1 MRLMEGRGFLVRSG
15 WDGPWSGWIGVRQLD
30 AKAPLREAPWM
41 ALRALG
47 ELVQRFPGGLAL
59 IWDAPLTWLDEL
71 PSETR
76 SAFWGALGHL
86 PGLTLHFRN
95 ELPPGLAEGSIQG
108 WVHGIHPPTGFSNRA
123 WRQGWVGWCPELTEE
138 TWRLPEQGITLSGGV
153 ETMGTL
159 WGEIILP
166 LPALAH
172 LGPDGLLPLIMD
184 AQGPME
190 LALSQRIAAGA
201 WPENFPFHRRR
212 AAWRLAV
219 LGGREFLASGGN
231 WEEGAH
237 QVESLASALASALRA
252 PVVAGVSSDFLAAN
266 SLGHQAMREGHPWRY
281 ALPMPPASPSF
292 TPGLGADPRDPS
304 PLEARTQFPPAMA
317 SVLSHP
323 PIILLRVPSLPQ
335 EGAVEAFLR
344 GQQCLPAIQW
354 IPPGEPPQGPFLPE
368 RPWAP
373 SSAFTP
379 ILDVTQ
385 ALPQSLFGDWDPD
398 A

>member
-1 MRLMEGRGFLVRSG
+1 VRSG
-15 WDGPWSGWIGVRQLD
+15 WDRPWSGWIGVRQLD

-47 ELVQRFPGGLAL
+47 DLAQRFPGGLSL
-59 IWDAPLTWLDEL
+59 VWDAPLTWLDEL

-76 SAFWGALGHL
+76 TAFWGALGHL
-86 PGLTLHFRN
+86 PGLTLHFRG
-95 ELPPGLAEGSIQG
+95 ELPPGIAEGSIQA
-108 WVHGIHPPTGFSNRA
+108 WLHGTKPPEGFSSRA
-123 WRQGWVGWCPELTEE
+123 WRQGWVGWCPEADDT
-138 TWRLPEQGITLSGGV
+138 TWRLPELGVSFTDGQEGLS
-153 ETMGTL
+153 TL

-172 LGPDGLLPLIMD
+172 LSPEELLPTLMD
-184 AQGPME
+184 TQGPME
-190 LALSQRIAAGA
+190 QGLSQRIAAGA
-201 WPENFPFHRRR
+201 WPEAFPFHRRR

-219 LGGREFLASGGN
+219 TGGREFLASGGN

-237 QVESLASALASALRA
+237 HLEALTTALSTAMRT
-252 PVVAGVSSDFLAAN
+252 PVVSGVSSDFRVASA
-266 SLGHQAMREGHPWRY
+266 LGHQAMREGHPWRY
-281 ALPMPPASPSF
+281 ALAMPPASPSF

-304 PLEARTQFPPAMA
+304 PLEARTQFPSAMA
-317 SVLSHP
+317 SILAHP
-323 PIILLRVPSLPQ
+323 PVAMLRVPSLPQ
-335 EGAVEAFLR
+335 EAAVGAFLR

-354 IPPGEPPQGPFLPE
+354 IPPGEAPPGPFLPDH
-368 RPWAP
+368 PWAP

-385 ALPQSLFGDWDPD
+385 ALPQSLFGEWDPH